1 MDKTVT
7 VGAWVWLVIAMVGCV
22 GAGMGVVVSDHVGKG
37 HVLVS
42 CLEMPEDFP
51 SAM

>member
-22 GAGMGVVVSDHVGKG
+22 GAGMGVSDHVGQSQ
-37 HVLVS
+37 VLVS